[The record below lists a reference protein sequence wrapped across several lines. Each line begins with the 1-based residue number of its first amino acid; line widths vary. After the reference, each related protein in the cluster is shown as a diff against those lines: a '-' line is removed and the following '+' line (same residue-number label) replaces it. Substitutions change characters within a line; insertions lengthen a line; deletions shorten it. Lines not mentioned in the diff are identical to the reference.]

1 MGCTPQPGLAQ
12 GTLALLYSED
22 SEVAG
27 LTRGEGTLAAV
38 HGMADGAGLLFN
50 LRNCLPGSCLFSE
63 ETQED

>member
-1 MGCTPQPGLAQ
+1 MHAPTWAGAGHPGTP
-12 GTLALLYSED
+12 LYSED

-38 HGMADGAGLLFN
+38 HGMADGTGLLFN
-50 LRNCLPGSCLFSE
+50 LRNCRPGSCLFSE